1 MFKNKTILVTGG
13 TGSFG
18 TNFIKYMLSH
28 HKQIKKIIIY
38 SRDELKQFDFSK
50 ELSENYSNKKFRFF
64 IGDIRDKSRLMHA
77 LKNVDIVVHA
87 AALKQVPAAEYN
99 PFEFVKTN
107 ILGAQNVIE
116 ASLDANVKNVFALST
131 DKASSPINLYGAT
144 KLCSDKIFTSAQSYA
159 GSSKTKFS
167 VIRYG
172 NVFGSRGSVAPL
184 FLKNKNKDYFEVTN
198 SNMTRFSIT
207 IDEAIKFV
215 IKCMKKSRGGE
226 TFIPKL
232 PSYNIIDLCK
242 AIDPKK
248 RIKIIGIRPGEKL
261 HEEMFSI
268 HECDNILEERDKYIL
283 LQNSFENT
291 MQKYSQKEIKSKRLK
306 KKFSYS
312 SDTNF
317 TFLNIRQLGNL
328 LNNIK

>member
-18 TNFIKYMLSH
+18 TNFVKYILSH
-28 HKQIKKIIIY
+28 QKQIKKIIIY
-38 SRDELKQFDFSK
+38 SRDELKQFDFSR
-50 ELSENYSNKKFRFF
+50 ELSENYSKKKFRFF
-64 IGDIRDKSRLMHA
+64 IGDIRDKSRLMYA
-77 LKNVDIVVHA
+77 LKDVDIVVHA
-87 AALKQVPAAEYN
+87 AALKQVPAADYN

-116 ASLDANVKNVFALST
+116 ASLDTNVKNVFALST

-172 NVFGSRGSVAPL
+172 NVFGSRGSVVPL
-184 FLKNKNKDYFEVTN
+184 FLKNKDKKYFEVTH
-198 SNMTRFSIT
+198 SKMTRFSIT
-207 IDEAIKFV
+207 LDEAIRFV
-215 IKCMKKSRGGE
+215 IECMKKSRGGE

-248 RIKIIGIRPGEKL
+248 NIKIIGVRPGEKL
-261 HEEMFSI
+261 HEEMFSV
-268 HECDNILEERDKYIL
+268 HECDNILEDKDKYIM

-291 MQKYSQKEIKSKRLK
+291 MNNYSQKEVKLKKLK

-312 SDTNF
+312 SNTNF
-317 TFLNIRQLGNL
+317 NFLNIKQLGNL